1 MITLR
6 LPPATERRVQVLA
19 RRTGRSK
26 TSLAREAVLRFLEDV
41 EDAAE
46 AKRRLA
52 RPTRRWTQDELEQG
66 IDVAR
71 RLG

>member
-6 LPPATERRVQVLA
+6 LPPEAERRVKALA
-19 RRTGRSK
+19 KRSGRSK

-52 RPTRRWTQDELEQG
+52 KPARRWTQDELEQG
-66 IDVAR
+66 VDVAR